1 MTISPNFKSVGI
13 FFPKKK
19 KKNHL
24 MIRIPKFHRVAES
37 RSVFDRGR
45 KSIIEINEL
54 KEMTTEKYALED

>member
-1 MTISPNFKSVGI
+1 
-13 FFPKKK
+13 
-19 KKNHL
+19 